1 MLASTALL
9 SKLLAPAVISSDLRP
24 VLQSQMRQTI
34 LDLSMPMAKLMG
46 TDLVFGQMDDGVWA
60 SGNMES
66 CLGGQVCFSKMEAS
80 SLENGSME
88 FAMVLACSCH
98 LMVSFNLASGDKV
111 SV

>member
-24 VLQSQMRQTI
+24 VLQSQMQSI
-34 LDLSMPMAKLMG
+34 LDLSMPMAKLMDM
-46 TDLVFGQMDDGVWA
+46 DLVFGQMDDGVWA
-60 SGNMES
+60 SGIMES

>member
-9 SKLLAPAVISSDLRP
+9 SKLLATAVISSDLRP
-24 VLQSQMRQTI
+24 VLQSQMQSI

>member
-1 MLASTALL
+1 
-9 SKLLAPAVISSDLRP
+9 
-24 VLQSQMRQTI
+24 
-34 LDLSMPMAKLMG
+34 MPMAKLMV